1 MSKIK
6 VFNVITNGLRREGIT
21 TTQLEYAKRLASDS
35 IDMHIADVEDHE
47 EDVLIEFRDIGC
59 KVISFPNRRK
69 TPLRYTMALFTYLKK
84 NKYDVIHV
92 HGSSYLMGI
101 ELFVAKLAG
110 IKTRIA
116 HSRNTK
122 TDHLVIHRILEPLFF
137 LSYNEAFACGQD
149 AGKWL
154 FKDKPFRIIHNGK
167 DLSKFKFDTIK
178 RKIIRKQYN
187 IKGEIVIG
195 FVGNFTRQKN
205 LEFLFEILSKLKR
218 EGVQYKAFLIG
229 DGELRD
235 EVLSELHSRNLE
247 EQIVLTGRISNVNEY
262 LCAMD
267 IMLLPS
273 FFEGLPNVVLEWQAS
288 GLKCLVSNQI
298 TEECSVTD
306 MVEFLPINNGTK
318 MWVESIKN
326 FEKYDRESASIIGC
340 NNLKLAKFEIE
351 ESANFIKK
359 IYMQLC

>member
-1 MSKIK
+1 M
-6 VFNVITNGLRREGIT
+6 
-21 TTQLEYAKRLASDS
+21 
-35 IDMHIADVEDHE
+35 
-47 EDVLIEFRDIGC
+47 
-59 KVISFPNRRK
+59 
-69 TPLRYTMALFTYLKK
+69 
-84 NKYDVIHV
+84 
-92 HGSSYLMGI
+92 
-101 ELFVAKLAG
+101 
-110 IKTRIA
+110 
-116 HSRNTK
+116 
-122 TDHLVIHRILEPLFF
+122 
-137 LSYNEAFACGQD
+137 
-149 AGKWL
+149 
-154 FKDKPFRIIHNGK
+154 
-167 DLSKFKFDTIK
+167 
-178 RKIIRKQYN
+178 
-187 IKGEIVIG
+187 
-195 FVGNFTRQKN
+195 
-205 LEFLFEILSKLKR
+205 
-218 EGVQYKAFLIG
+218 QYKAFLIG